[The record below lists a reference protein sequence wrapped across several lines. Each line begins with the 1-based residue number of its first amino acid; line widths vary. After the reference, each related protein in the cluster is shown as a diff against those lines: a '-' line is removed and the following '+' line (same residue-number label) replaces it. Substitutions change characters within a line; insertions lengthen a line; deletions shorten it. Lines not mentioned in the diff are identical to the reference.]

1 MGYLLYDCNFQSV
14 DLLIDL
20 NFTSLLEYWI
30 FHALVHFSMTWDSPK
45 CLQYKQLDIMD
56 TTCCDIKF
64 NGGTSMFM
72 YLDKE
77 YLINLSLRFQIYVI
91 LLL

>member
-1 MGYLLYDCNFQSV
+1 
-14 DLLIDL
+14 
-20 NFTSLLEYWI
+20 
-30 FHALVHFSMTWDSPK
+30 MTWDSPK

-56 TTCCDIKF
+56 TTCCGIKF

-91 LLL
+91 VLL